1 MFKVQFQIIY
11 SYYFKFMLWTDG
23 TGLGASAIHPP
34 PLTSC
39 PLLKL
44 TLTFAEELA
53 LMSLAGSR
61 HFRIGNMN
69 WLTKSIFD

>member
-23 TGLGASAIHPP
+23 TGLGAGAIHPP

-53 LMSLAGSR
+53 LMSLADSR
-61 HFRIGNMN
+61 HFRIRNMN
-69 WLTKSIFD
+69 WLTKGIFD